1 MMRLAIVLAIVMI
14 QPFQLSTSQDSD
26 WSMVMEVE
34 VEDPSQPR
42 NESKADS
49 FRGTEEDH
57 HVSRNSQDSVIYL
70 NSNRCGSLICYNGAR
85 CFPPI
90 KRTGFK
96 KCLCQM
102 GFLGDNCEIA
112 NQEFRFPKIEEGGYL
127 KFLHPQS
134 HHQKDLSN
142 RELIVEFD
150 LKPSLLEDHSLL
162 AYHLNVITGD
172 KNILTY
178 EDDHLVYRKI
188 FGAQLLQTDKQ
199 PFNMSELRHNCS
211 LRSVRSQWY
220 HVSFGHTAGGNLFL
234 SVNENRQELPTVLFK
249 NLFVQYHRAADASL
263 NELYI
268 GGHPE
273 LEQLKQDVHLGKYL
287 QKNYVGCIHHIRVQG
302 KRLDPRRKS
311 FVGDA
316 VEGFGITD
324 CAKDVCSESPC
335 QNNGTCRPASGSTY
349 ECLCPFG
356 VTGLSCNARVA
367 VHLPAYSGNSFS
379 VYRGLR
385 GTSRSQSSILM
396 VFMPRSSEGLLLYQG
411 LSTDKRGDFV
421 AILMTNG
428 HLVVVWDLGSGHAHL
443 RSPTKLALDV
453 WHTVEF
459 WHIGREGFVRLNLSP
474 EIQSAFTV
482 GELVQLTLGQDLYLG
497 GHPDMDLLA
506 ASLTKWDI
514 GKNEYQ
520 LVGFQGCIQELVL
533 NGIPVRMVEQ
543 ILYSAN
549 LNNCQQH
556 ACSSPTSACSNR
568 GTCVP
573 KTSSHQCSCL
583 LGYTGSFCEEK
594 LLLDKTAQV
603 SFDGNGYLEFSSR
616 PFLNIINIPHFDIYM
631 DIKTHSEADSSKT
644 GDISHLPKDQ
654 NLLTLGDYATLEKR
668 FLMIKITARGQLTLS
683 WLRYTSHSEFI
694 VNVLSENRT
703 TFESRGLASKQKV
716 EPGHWQKLMLKRRSN
731 DFLLYLNGSQIDS
744 VNGSGSAV
752 PVFNKL
758 LIGGLDSYIPLFPD
772 DFVGINSQQL
782 LVTPTSPM
790 DRKSTGFRGCVG
802 NIHINGRR
810 VMAGD
815 AQSGRNVN
823 ACPGVT

>member
-1 MMRLAIVLAIVMI
+1 MI
-14 QPFQLSTSQDSD
+14 QRFQLSTSQDSD

-49 FRGTEEDH
+49 FRGTEGDH
-57 HVSRNSQDSVIYL
+57 HVSRNIQDSAAYP

-90 KRTGFK
+90 KRMGSI

-102 GFLGDNCEIA
+102 GFLGDNCEI
-112 NQEFRFPKIEEGGYL
+112 
-127 KFLHPQS
+127 
-134 HHQKDLSN
+134 
-142 RELIVEFD
+142 
-150 LKPSLLEDHSLL
+150 
-162 AYHLNVITGD
+162 
-172 KNILTY
+172 
-178 EDDHLVYRKI
+178 
-188 FGAQLLQTDKQ
+188 
-199 PFNMSELRHNCS
+199 
-211 LRSVRSQWY
+211 VRSQWY
-220 HVSFGHTAGGNLFL
+220 HVSFGHTERGDLFL
-234 SVNENRQELPTVLFK
+234 SVNENRQELTTVLFK
-249 NLFVQYHRAADASL
+249 NLYAQYHRAADAFL
-263 NELYI
+263 DELYI

-273 LEQLKQDVHLGKYL
+273 LEQLKQDVHLGKYM

-316 VEGFGITD
+316 VEGFGI
-324 CAKDVCSESPC
+324 C
-335 QNNGTCRPASGSTY
+335 
-349 ECLCPFG
+349 
-356 VTGLSCNARVA
+356 
-367 VHLPAYSGNSFS
+367 
-379 VYRGLR
+379 
-385 GTSRSQSSILM
+385 
-396 VFMPRSSEGLLLYQG
+396 
-411 LSTDKRGDFV
+411 
-421 AILMTNG
+421 
-428 HLVVVWDLGSGHAHL
+428 

-474 EIQSAFTV
+474 EIQSAFAV

-514 GKNEYQ
+514 GKDEYQ

-533 NGIPVRMVEQ
+533 NGIPVRVVEQ

-594 LLLDKTAQV
+594 LLLDKTAQI

-631 DIKTHSEADSSKT
+631 DIKAHFEADSSKT
-644 GDISHLPKDQ
+644 GVILHFPKDQ

-703 TFESRGLASKQKV
+703 TSESHGLASKQKV

-744 VNGSGSAV
+744 VNVSGSAV

-758 LIGGLDSYIPLFPD
+758 LIGGLDSYIPLFTD
-772 DFVGINSQQL
+772 DFVGINSQEL

-790 DRKSTGFRGCVG
+790 DRKPIGFRGCIG
-802 NIHINGRR
+802 NIHINGRP
-810 VMAGD
+810 VMARD

>member
-49 FRGTEEDH
+49 FRGTEEGH

-90 KRTGFK
+90 KRTGFS

-102 GFLGDNCEIA
+102 GYLGDNCEIA

-178 EDDHLVYRKI
+178 EDDHLVY
-188 FGAQLLQTDKQ
+188 
-199 PFNMSELRHNCS
+199 
-211 LRSVRSQWY
+211 
-220 HVSFGHTAGGNLFL
+220 
-234 SVNENRQELPTVLFK
+234 
-249 NLFVQYHRAADASL
+249 
-263 NELYI
+263 
-268 GGHPE
+268 
-273 LEQLKQDVHLGKYL
+273 
-287 QKNYVGCIHHIRVQG
+287 
-302 KRLDPRRKS
+302 
-311 FVGDA
+311 
-316 VEGFGITD
+316 
-324 CAKDVCSESPC
+324 
-335 QNNGTCRPASGSTY
+335 
-349 ECLCPFG
+349 
-356 VTGLSCNARVA
+356 
-367 VHLPAYSGNSFS
+367 
-379 VYRGLR
+379 
-385 GTSRSQSSILM
+385 
-396 VFMPRSSEGLLLYQG
+396 
-411 LSTDKRGDFV
+411 
-421 AILMTNG
+421 
-428 HLVVVWDLGSGHAHL
+428 

-520 LVGFQGCIQELVL
+520 LVGFQGCIQEEGHYASVNGFKNGAVQAKWTSFRDGKEVLEREVPSFLMCYKLTWSFFAPCPQLVL

-583 LGYTGSFCEEK
+583 LGYTGSFCEE
-594 LLLDKTAQV
+594 
-603 SFDGNGYLEFSSR
+603 N
-616 PFLNIINIPHFDIYM
+616 
-631 DIKTHSEADSSKT
+631 
-644 GDISHLPKDQ
+644 LPKDQ